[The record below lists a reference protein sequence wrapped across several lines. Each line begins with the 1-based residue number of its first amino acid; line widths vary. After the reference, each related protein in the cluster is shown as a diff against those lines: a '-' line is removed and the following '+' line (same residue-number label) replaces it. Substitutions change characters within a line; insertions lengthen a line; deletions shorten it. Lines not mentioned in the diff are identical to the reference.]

1 MRFRLRAEA
10 AGERV
15 AETRLMTIAPR
26 RILVGYDG
34 GGSGRRA
41 LDAAADLLAYGS
53 TLTVVT
59 PNGTSG
65 LEDEA
70 REHLLSRRVT
80 ARYVPRPG
88 GLDEELVDAA
98 RELEADLVVVS
109 RNRPAGPAAVEGAPC
124 DVLLIR

>member
-1 MRFRLRAEA
+1 
-10 AGERV
+10 
-15 AETRLMTIAPR
+15 MTIAPR

-34 GGSGRRA
+34 DRRGRRA

-59 PNGTSG
+59 PNGTSF

-70 REHLLSRRVT
+70 REHLLSRHV
-80 ARYVPRPG
+80 AAHYVPRPG
-88 GLDEELVDAA
+88 RLEEELVDAA
-98 RELEADLVVVS
+98 QELGADLVVVS
-109 RNRPAGPAAVEGAPC
+109 RNRPAGAAVVDGAPC